1 MHALNS
7 LRYLYPMPASRKS
20 GTPPTVTTLLES
32 EAHVARLTAH
42 AGRLLQLQRQL
53 ELALPR
59 QLTKVVRVANY
70 RLGKV
75 VIHAANGAVA
85 AKVRQLVPG
94 LVEKYRQNGSEV
106 NEIEIKVQPVNP
118 VLIQAGSK
126 SPAVIGDKAKQGLTN
141 LAQSLPA
148 DAPLRLALERLAAK
162 K

>member
-1 MHALNS
+1 MTA
-7 LRYLYPMPASRKS
+7 RRKS
-20 GTPPTVTTLLES
+20 GMPPTVTTLLES

-42 AGRLLQLQRQL
+42 AGRLLQLQQQL

-75 VIHAANGAVA
+75 IIHAANGAVA
-85 AKVRQLVPG
+85 AKVRQIVPG
-94 LVEKYRQNGSEV
+94 LVEKYRQNGAEV
-106 NEIEIKVQPVNP
+106 NEIEIKVQPINP
-118 VLIQAGSK
+118 ALAKTGAVIH
-126 SPAVIGDKAKQGLTN
+126 PVIGDKAKQGLTN
-141 LAQSLPA
+141 LAQTLPA

>member
-1 MHALNS
+1 MT
-7 LRYLYPMPASRKS
+7 ASRKS
-20 GTPPTVTTLLES
+20 GMPPTVTSLLES

-59 QLTKVVRVANY
+59 QLTRLVRVANY
-70 RLGKV
+70 RLGKL

-85 AKVRQLVPG
+85 AKVRQIVPG
-94 LVEKYRQNGSEV
+94 LVEKYRQNGAEI
-106 NEIEIKVQPVNP
+106 NEIEIKVQPANP
-118 VLIQAGSK
+118 TPLKVAARQ
-126 SPAVIGDKAKQGLTN
+126 PAFIGDKAKQGLTD
-141 LAQSLPA
+141 LAEKLPS

>member
-1 MHALNS
+1 MTARRN
-7 LRYLYPMPASRKS
+7 S
-20 GTPPTVTTLLES
+20 GTPPTVTSLLES

-59 QLTKVVRVANY
+59 QLTKLVRVANY
-70 RLGKV
+70 RLGKL

-85 AKVRQLVPG
+85 AKVRQIVPG
-94 LVEKYRQNGSEV
+94 LVEKYRQNGAEI

-118 VLIQAGSK
+118 AQLKVSARE
-126 SPAVIGDKAKQGLTN
+126 PVFIGDKAKQGLTD
-141 LAQSLPA
+141 LAEKLPV

>member
-1 MHALNS
+1 MT
-7 LRYLYPMPASRKS
+7 ASRKS

-53 ELALPR
+53 EVALPR
-59 QLTKVVRVANY
+59 QLTKLVRVANY

-75 VIHAANGAVA
+75 VILAANGAVA
-85 AKVRQLVPG
+85 AKVRQIVPG
-94 LVEKYRQNGSEV
+94 LVEKYRQNGAEV
-106 NEIEIKVQPVNP
+106 NEIEIKVQPANP
-118 VLIQAGSK
+118 AQLKAVSRPI
-126 SPAVIGDKAKQGLTN
+126 AVIGDKAKQGLTN

>member
-1 MHALNS
+1 MT
-7 LRYLYPMPASRKS
+7 ASRKS

-53 ELALPR
+53 EVALPR
-59 QLTKVVRVANY
+59 QLTKLVRVANY

-75 VIHAANGAVA
+75 VILAANGAVA
-85 AKVRQLVPG
+85 AKVRQIVPG
-94 LVEKYRQNGSEV
+94 LVEKYRQNGAEV

-118 VLIQAGSK
+118 AQLKAVVKTPPVL
-126 SPAVIGDKAKQGLTN
+126 GDKAKQGLTN
-141 LAQSLPA
+141 LAQSLPV

>member
-1 MHALNS
+1 MTA
-7 LRYLYPMPASRKS
+7 RRKS
-20 GTPPTVTTLLES
+20 GMPPTVTTLLES

-42 AGRLLQLQRQL
+42 AGRLLQLQQQL

-59 QLTKVVRVANY
+59 QLTKLVRVANY

-85 AKVRQLVPG
+85 AKVRQIVPG
-94 LVEKYRQNGSEV
+94 LVEKYRQNGAEV
-106 NEIEIKVQPVNP
+106 NEIEIKVQPTNP
-118 VLIQAGSK
+118 AQAK
-126 SPAVIGDKAKQGLTN
+126 VAVEPQTPIGERSKQGLTD
-141 LAQSLPA
+141 LAQKLPA

>member
-1 MHALNS
+1 MTAKRN
-7 LRYLYPMPASRKS
+7 S
-20 GTPPTVTTLLES
+20 GTPPTVTTLLET

-75 VIHAANGAVA
+75 IIHAANGAVA
-85 AKVRQLVPG
+85 VKVRQIVPG
-94 LVEKYRQNGSEV
+94 LVETYRQNGTEV
-106 NEIEIKVQPVNP
+106 NEIDVKVQPMRPTGTKDV
-118 VLIQAGSK
+118 
-126 SPAVIGDKAKQGLTN
+126 PAQQVPIGDKAKRGLTS
-141 LAQSLPA
+141 LAQKLPA

-162 K
+162 D

>member
-1 MHALNS
+1 MT
-7 LRYLYPMPASRKS
+7 ASRKS

-59 QLTKVVRVANY
+59 QLTKLVRVANY

-75 VIHAANGAVA
+75 IIHTTNGAVA
-85 AKVRQLVPG
+85 AKVRQIVPG
-94 LVEKYRQNGSEV
+94 LIDKYRQNGAEV
-106 NEIEIKVQPVNP
+106 NEIDVKVQPTSHVAAP
-118 VLIQAGSK
+118 KQVSTHAVL
-126 SPAVIGDKAKQGLTN
+126 GDKAKQGLTN
-141 LAQSLPA
+141 LAQKLPS

>member
-1 MHALNS
+1 MTV
-7 LRYLYPMPASRKS
+7 RRKS
-20 GTPPTVTTLLES
+20 GMPPTVTTLLES

-42 AGRLLQLQRQL
+42 AGRLLQLQHQL

-75 VIHAANGAVA
+75 IIHAANGAVA
-85 AKVRQLVPG
+85 AKVRQIVPG
-94 LVEKYRQNGSEV
+94 LVEKYRQNGAEV
-106 NEIEIKVQPVNP
+106 NEIEIKVQPINP
-118 VLIQAGSK
+118 GQAKPSK
-126 SPAVIGDKAKQGLTN
+126 LDHPMIGDKAKQGLTN
-141 LAQSLPA
+141 LAQKLPA

>member
-1 MHALNS
+1 MTA
-7 LRYLYPMPASRKS
+7 RRKT
-20 GTPPTVTTLLES
+20 GTPPTVTALLES

-59 QLTKVVRVANY
+59 QLARLVRVANY

-85 AKVRQLVPG
+85 AKVRQIVPG
-94 LVEKYRQNGSEV
+94 LVEKYRQNGAEV
-106 NEIEIKVQPVNP
+106 NEIEIKVQPINP
-118 VLIQAGSK
+118 GLAKVASV
-126 SPAVIGDKAKQGLTN
+126 SPAVIGERAKQGLTD
-141 LAQSLPA
+141 LARKLPE

>member
-1 MHALNS
+1 MT
-7 LRYLYPMPASRKS
+7 ASRKS

-59 QLTKVVRVANY
+59 QLTKLVRVANY

-75 VIHAANGAVA
+75 IIHATNGAVA
-85 AKVRQLVPG
+85 AKVRQIVPG
-94 LVEKYRQNGSEV
+94 LIDKYRQNGAEV
-106 NEIEIKVQPVNP
+106 NEIDVKVQPISHIAAPTQRATPP
-118 VLIQAGSK
+118 VL
-126 SPAVIGDKAKQGLTN
+126 GDKAKQGLTN
-141 LAQSLPA
+141 LAQKLPS

>member
-1 MHALNS
+1 MTA
-7 LRYLYPMPASRKS
+7 RRRS
-20 GTPPTVTTLLES
+20 GMPPTVTTLLES

-42 AGRLLQLQRQL
+42 AGRLLQLQQQL

-85 AKVRQLVPG
+85 AKVRQIVPG
-94 LVEKYRQNGSEV
+94 LVEKYRQNGAEV
-106 NEIEIKVQPVNP
+106 NEIEIKVQPINP
-118 VLIQAGSK
+118 AQPKIRIEP
-126 SPAVIGDKAKQGLTN
+126 PAVIGDKAKQGLTD
-141 LAQSLPA
+141 LARKLPA
-148 DAPLRLALERLAAK
+148 DAPLRIALERLAAK